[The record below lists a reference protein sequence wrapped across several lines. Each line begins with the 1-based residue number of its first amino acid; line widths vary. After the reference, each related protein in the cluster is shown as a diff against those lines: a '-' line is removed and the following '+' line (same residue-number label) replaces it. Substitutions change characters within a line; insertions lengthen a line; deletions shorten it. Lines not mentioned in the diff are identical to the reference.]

1 MCMFSSILDCRNNPN
16 VSSRVGTTLTFRHIF
31 KIVIVIQEVTKPD
44 KRTLKV
50 NLDTVGLHPMTRW
63 YLQQSVEKA
72 ALISSAGVYPN
83 E

>member
-1 MCMFSSILDCRNNPN
+1 MYIFSSILDCRNNPN
-16 VSSRVGTTLTFRHIF
+16 VSSTTLTFRHIF
-31 KIVIVIQEVTKPD
+31 IIVIVIQEVIKPD

-50 NLDTVGLHPMTRW
+50 NLDTVGLHLMTRW

-72 ALISSAGVYPN
+72 ALISSAGGCPN